1 MYPVIF
7 ELPSWLPGVGGMPI
21 TSFGVF
27 MLLAFLTGGWIIRS
41 ELERMGED
49 PERAWDLVFMGV
61 VGGILLMKLHIPVAE
76 RRGKRIFY
84 QQARIHET
92 DVKTLTDF

>member
-61 VGGILLMKLHIPVAE
+61 MGGILGAKGYYVPVSYTHLRA
-76 RRGKRIFY
+76 
-84 QQARIHET
+84 HET
-92 DVKTLTDF
+92 